1 MPPVTDADPNPLIA
15 LFRQCVVCITDEA
28 GEFHGSGFFVAPGW
42 VLTCGHVVHGVPG
55 LQVKWQ
61 DRVAPVTVAGAM
73 PPLESV
79 TDPGSYPLPDLAVLD
94 VPGAAEWMHPCAGLA
109 VEQPVLAGSSD
120 DLYLAGYTIEHGLM
134 PALTGATTEFES
146 LITEDGHA
154 FFKLKHGLVLPGFS
168 GSPLLDRSGG
178 FVAGIVESTRSR
190 QADLGGFAM
199 PVSEL
204 AAAFP
209 QVFEA
214 NQMFHRDDHQW
225 RDAVEAEKVHEAER
239 KGSRARLPLR
249 APIVPLVRD
258 ADVSAAKILRPRH
271 AIVDYVGREQLLG
284 ALADWC
290 EYEPPDGAPVGL
302 WFVTGGGGFGKTR
315 LAVEA
320 CREAEARGWTAGLL
334 APGASEARVQAL
346 AEWPGRLL
354 IAVDY
359 AEADP
364 GLVGRLVE
372 ELAAREPRPSVRVM
386 LLVRRRSSRA
396 DLLHLFNEQQEDGLD
411 ALLRRAQI
419 SRLEEAGSEIDRLE
433 LFQQA
438 VHDFAGF
445 LGVPPPELR
454 PPRLRADH
462 FARPLYVLA
471 AAYLARAS
479 ESMDVD
485 ALTEADLLRT
495 LLTEHEASHWDRWN
509 QRRELG
515 LDRADQ
521 RTAVAVATLLTAQ
534 GEGEAL
540 TLTRLIPHFGR
551 EAEPQLIAVARWLAQ
566 LYPPPEANQQLVIA
580 PLEPDRV
587 GEVLVGDVLREHPG
601 LLAAAIDAASDRQL
615 ARALTVAGR
624 IARDD
629 QAVNEQLRA
638 ILDERL
644 GDLLQRGLNADG
656 DELLNAVITAMTTS
670 RPVRGAIDTAERLPN
685 ALPVWMR
692 PLAAA
697 VTTLA
702 VDGLR
707 ARASDDPSAVSDLAG
722 WLNNLAN
729 RLSETGERQ
738 QALDAAQEAVTH
750 YRQLA
755 QDNPATYLPDLAMS
769 LNTLANRLSG
779 TGERQQA
786 REVAQEVITHYR
798 QLAQDNPGAYLADLA
813 MSLNNLANRLSE
825 TGERQQ
831 ALDAAQ
837 EAVTHYR
844 QLAQDNPATYLPDLA
859 SSLNNLAKIL
869 SDVGEQQQ
877 AQEVAQE
884 AVTIRRQL
892 AQASPA
898 TYLPDLAMTLT
909 NLARSFGY
917 LGEWQQALDTAQEAV
932 THYRQLAQASAAAY
946 LPYLATSL
954 NNLASHLSDVGEWQ
968 QALEVAQEAVTIRRQ
983 LAQDNPAAYLPDL
996 ATSLNN
1002 LASHLS
1008 ETGERQQA
1016 LEVAQE
1022 AVTIRRQLAQDN
1034 PAAHFSSL
1042 ASSLNNLANRLSDVG
1057 EQQQALEVAQE
1068 AVTHYRQLAQASPA
1082 VHLPDLAMSLN
1093 NLANRLS
1100 DVGEQQ
1106 QALEVAQEA
1115 VTHYRQLAQA
1125 SPAAY
1130 LPNLATSLNNL
1141 ASYLSEAGKSDE
1153 AEELFAGVLGGFPD
1167 SASGVGHLLVARARW
1182 RVGQKRLADAIAD
1195 LIAALKA
1202 FERDSDWL
1210 ARGQARQ
1217 RLRGL
1222 REGERSGFDRAWDQ
1236 GGHPLPVWLRY
1247 PASDEQFTGKTVAWV
1262 KTPDWAAS
1270 KAYLTD
1276 NAASLLTGK
1285 AEAALEHLIDA
1296 NPAAATLDEHLRLLK
1311 AARAVGVD
1319 DAYAAHQQQ
1328 RLTARRAQIL
1338 QEWVNTPT
1346 WAASRA
1352 FAADHRGDL
1361 LHSAT
1366 RAILDDLAGQDLADP
1381 VLRLHRG
1388 LLGYAAI
1395 AGLDAAY
1402 DLRAETIRQRQMV
1415 TDPATP
1421 ADTRLAVARLHSGQ
1435 ARDDPEA
1442 HFQLTISTLLAGSP
1456 DDAETALADCA
1467 SNAAPYER
1475 RDFARRLHQASAG
1488 QPQLAAITAELEQ
1501 ILIAPDSQANGE
1513 RGDAGGVPAEDTLFG
1528 LLVAWVGTPTW
1539 EESEAFLT
1547 SHTQELLTLRG
1558 YAALRQLAATRSGD
1572 DSVTLHL
1579 NLLRAVLAQGITAA
1593 YTQLHSKFAE
1603 ERRARVLREWIGL
1616 AADPAASAAYLTGH
1630 GRDLNDPQTIEL
1642 LAAECDRN
1650 PGDPRL
1656 WRHLG
1661 LLLLTD
1667 QAADGYAAV
1676 QTGDPNPLE
1685 RSAALLDSGDL
1696 DRALGWACVAR
1707 ATDPG
1712 PGSLL
1717 MGQVQA
1723 RRGDLGRAREALATA
1738 TEQINPGRLGEVLAA
1753 YDRLI
1758 AAQPDEAWLHAE
1770 HGDALQR
1777 ADRHDEALAAYD
1789 QALSL
1794 APGDPSL
1801 HFNKGHLL
1809 FSQSRMDQAQA
1820 EFLTVEQLRPGDI
1833 LSPAVLLAAIAWPT
1847 DTDQARQHLQ
1857 AALASPGER
1866 LTPFTRA
1873 FYRAIALT
1881 GAGQADDAISE
1892 LQAAAPSRAKYET
1905 SLDNT
1910 DKALLNRFTNPPL
1923 LGIEQL
1929 RQYFEATETTDPSSP
1944 A

>member
-755 QDNPATYLPDLAMS
+755 QDNPATYLPDLA
-769 LNTLANRLSG
+769 
-779 TGERQQA
+779 
-786 REVAQEVITHYR
+786 
-798 QLAQDNPGAYLADLA
+798 
-813 MSLNNLANRLSE
+813 
-825 TGERQQ
+825 
-831 ALDAAQ
+831 
-837 EAVTHYR
+837 
-844 QLAQDNPATYLPDLA
+844 

-1042 ASSLNNLANRLSDVG
+1042 ASSLNNLTNVLSETG
-1057 EQQQALEVAQE
+1057 ERQQALEVAQE